1 MLPKMATDL
10 AQLRKEGIG
19 AKKIKTMVATL
30 QIFPTP
36 FKGIYYAPTDG
47 EHGAWLIDKPILAL
61 SQAIGIY
68 LGTGDFYYS
77 CITAEEFHGISWH
90 RSGEA
95 HVVNTVRSGR
105 IDLVARIGRNEKK
118 KTWRAR
124 QVARI
129 LECYGRKIIFH
140 KAKTI
145 EGAKVKR
152 TIYGDYALP
161 SQIKK
166 DRKRFRER
174 Q

>member
-36 FKGIYYAPTDG
+36 FKGTYYVPTDG
-47 EHGAWLIDKPILAL
+47 ERGGWLIDKPILAL
-61 SQAIGIY
+61 SQAIALY

-90 RSGEA
+90 RSGEV

-105 IDLVARIGRNEKK
+105 IDLVARVEHNERK

-129 LECYGRKIIFH
+129 LSMYGRKIIFH
-140 KAKTI
+140 KTPSI
-145 EGAKVKR
+145 SGAKVKR
-152 TIYGDYALP
+152 TIYGDYALA

-166 DRKRFRER
+166 DRKRFREKE
-174 Q
+174 